1 MKLNANFDVNTL
13 HLDKTVSEFKK
24 VAYTQEM
31 KGIKKYGK
39 PLDPM
44 DNYDWLKMALE
55 EQVDGTKYLV
65 AEMEKR
71 RFVVGRL
78 KKLIPN
84 DLEDF
89 VEIMMLLDEL
99 EGTE

>member
-1 MKLNANFDVNTL
+1 MEHLEKVN
-13 HLDKTVSEFKK
+13 KKFSET
-24 VAYTQEM
+24 AYLQEM
-31 KGIKKYGK
+31 KGIRKYGK
-39 PLDPM
+39 ALDPI
-44 DNYDWLKMALE
+44 DNYDWLQMALE

-65 AEMEKR
+65 AEIEKR
-71 RFVVGRL
+71 KHVVSQV

-84 DLEDF
+84 DLEDY

>member
-1 MKLNANFDVNTL
+1 MNKY
-13 HLDKTVSEFKK
+13 HLDRTKFLFGL
-24 VAYTQEM
+24 VADSQEE

-39 PLDPM
+39 PLEPS

-71 RFVVGRL
+71 KLVRL
-78 KKLIPN
+78 QI
-84 DLEDF
+84 LEIVAKNCDIQTYLE
-89 VEIMMLLDEL
+89 VKRLLLSL
-99 EGTE
+99 EGKL

>member
-1 MKLNANFDVNTL
+1 MEHLEKVN
-13 HLDKTVSEFKK
+13 KKFSET
-24 VAYTQEM
+24 AYLQEM
-31 KGIKKYGK
+31 KGIRKYGK
-39 PLDPM
+39 ALDPM
-44 DNYDWLKMALE
+44 DNYDWLQMALE

-65 AEMEKR
+65 AEIEKR
-71 RFVVGRL
+71 KHVVSQV

-84 DLEDF
+84 DLEDY